1 MPSPISF
8 PVDNASPKNPRV
20 AVLLYGMVR
29 DYEKCASSIERVLLG
44 PNNADLFYF
53 GPSFTDY
60 PDREFSI
67 GERDSEGFII
77 KNPKTD
83 APKFFDVD
91 ADAFERVYKKNIR
104 AYKFHDTPPSF
115 FETEAGR
122 LVTRDKWLFGL
133 PPSRILSMFYNFD
146 GVVREFNKYRAEH
159 PGGYD
164 AVVITRPDLV
174 LYNSISAE
182 IKDGTVH
189 IPSGEGFDEMGRN
202 HLGNAPVFYYKNINT
217 GEYVPGGREVGFN
230 DQIII
235 LPVDVLESLSD
246 IYKEA
251 KEMIGR
257 GVPSSPET
265 IIYLMLKNRDI
276 KIEAHPEWAYEIY
289 RRGGNDV
296 ANVLTSPE
304 LKVIDRYHPSLT
316 KNDELLVR
324 ASGISPSPEFA
335 EHFRGTSIASN
346 LDRANSDRAR
356 MNELNKSNSSTPEI
370 RLCEIGLQFDQLPA
384 SFKGLLRLYSIFLNE
399 RLTNKL
405 KNKPAQFFA
414 DARNPIS
421 IFFGR
426 FYLALSVTPGARV
439 YNVESDR

>member
-8 PVDNASPKNPRV
+8 PVDNASTKTPRI

-29 DYEKCASSIERVLLG
+29 DYEKCASSIERALLS

-60 PDREFSI
+60 PDREFSV
-67 GERDSEGFII
+67 GGRDGEGFIMQ
-77 KNPKTD
+77 NPKAET
-83 APKFFDVD
+83 PEFFHVDVD
-91 ADAFERVYKKNIR
+91 AFVRVYKKNIR
-104 AYKFHDTPPSF
+104 AYKFHDMSPTF
-115 FETEAGR
+115 FEAEAGR

-133 PPSRILSMFYNFD
+133 PPSRILSMFYNID

-159 PGGYD
+159 PGDYD

-174 LYNSISAE
+174 LYGSISAE
-182 IKDGTVH
+182 IKDGTAH
-189 IPSGEGFDEMGRN
+189 IPLGEGFDEIGRKP
-202 HLGNAPVFYYKNINT
+202 LGNAPVYFYKNINT

-230 DQIII
+230 DQIIV
-235 LPVDVLESLSD
+235 LPMNVLGSLSE

-257 GVPSSPET
+257 GVPLSPET
-265 IIYLMLKNRDI
+265 ILYLMLKNKDVE
-276 KIEAHPEWAYEIY
+276 IEEHPEWAYEIY
-289 RRGGNDV
+289 RRGRNDV

-316 KNDELLVR
+316 KSDELAVR
-324 ASGISPSPEFA
+324 TSGVSPSPEFV

-356 MNELNKSNSSTPEI
+356 LDELNRPNSSAQEI
-370 RLCEIGLQFDQLPA
+370 RFSEVGLQFDQLPA
-384 SFKGLLRLYSIFLNE
+384 SFKGLLRLYSIFMNE
-399 RLTNKL
+399 KLTNKL
-405 KNKPAQFFA
+405 KNNPAQFFA
-414 DARNPIS
+414 DAKNPVS
-421 IFFGR
+421 IFIGR
-426 FYLALSVTPGARV
+426 FYFALSVTPGARV
-439 YNVESDR
+439 YNMESVR